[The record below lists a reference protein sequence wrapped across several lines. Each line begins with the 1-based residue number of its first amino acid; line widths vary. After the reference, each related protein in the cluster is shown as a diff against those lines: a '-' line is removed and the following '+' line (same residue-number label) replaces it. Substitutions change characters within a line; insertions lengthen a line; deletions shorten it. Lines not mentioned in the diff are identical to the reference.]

1 MVKELESSEY
11 SVLQFFEIR
20 VDDALQFKVF
30 ASWQLLFLSFQRQ
43 ISAHGL
49 LQIVTYVPLGK
60 PAEGIFCPL
69 MELY

>member
-11 SVLQFFEIR
+11 SVLQFFEVG
-20 VDDALQFKVF
+20 VDDALQFEVS

-43 ISAHGL
+43 IRAHGL
-49 LQIVTYVPLGK
+49 LQIVTYIPFGK
-60 PAEGIFCPL
+60 PAEGIFCLL